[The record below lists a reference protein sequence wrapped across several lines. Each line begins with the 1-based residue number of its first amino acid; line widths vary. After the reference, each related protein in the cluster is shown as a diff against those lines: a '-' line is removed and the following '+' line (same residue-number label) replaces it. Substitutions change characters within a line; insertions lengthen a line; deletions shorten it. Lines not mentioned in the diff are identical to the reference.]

1 MTEHSKGT
9 PLSKGTRDAIC
20 EEARRVWGTRFQR
33 FSAETI
39 FDYEATVSALEA
51 KLAETQANYQTM
63 LDTACREASIR
74 QRAEIEL
81 ARLRPLAEVGEAVE
95 GMRPG
100 DVLLRASETKWRTG
114 AGAMASTTNRS
125 ITIIHWADKVRNT
138 ALAALRAAKG
148 ETDG

>member
-1 MTEHSKGT
+1 MAE
-9 PLSKGTRDAIC
+9 PLTK
-20 EEARRVWGTRFQR
+20 EELALARGY
-33 FSAETI
+33 AESVYADTTDPQKHTTAVMI
-39 FDYEATVSALEA
+39 LRLLDTVAALEA
-51 KLAETQANYQTM
+51 
-63 LDTACREASIR
+63 
-74 QRAEIEL
+74 EL

-138 ALAALRAAKG
+138 ALAALRAAKKTPTTKAV
-148 ETDG
+148 EANDE

>member
-1 MTEHSKGT
+1 MAEYK
-9 PLSKGTRDAIC
+9 PLTKEERETHAAFCERQLRVRIGNS
-20 EEARRVWGTRFQR
+20 EEAILHDMAHLSLR
-33 FSAETI
+33 
-39 FDYEATVSALEA
+39 YEATVQDRDDRIAALEA
-51 KLAETQANYQTM
+51 DNAH
-63 LDTACREASIR
+63 
-74 QRAEIEL
+74 
-81 ARLRPLAEVGEAVE
+81 LRPLAEVGEAVE

-148 ETDG
+148 E

>member
-1 MTEHSKGT
+1 MAEYK
-9 PLSKGTRDAIC
+9 PLTK
-20 EEARRVWGTRFQR
+20 EER
-33 FSAETI
+33 ETHAA
-39 FDYEATVSALEA
+39 FCKRQLRLRTGNAGMAVLHDMAHLSLAYEATVKDRENRIAALEA
-51 KLAETQANYQTM
+51 EN
-63 LDTACREASIR
+63 
-74 QRAEIEL
+74 
-81 ARLRPLAEVGEAVE
+81 ARLREKAELGEAVE

-148 ETDG
+148 EGDAH